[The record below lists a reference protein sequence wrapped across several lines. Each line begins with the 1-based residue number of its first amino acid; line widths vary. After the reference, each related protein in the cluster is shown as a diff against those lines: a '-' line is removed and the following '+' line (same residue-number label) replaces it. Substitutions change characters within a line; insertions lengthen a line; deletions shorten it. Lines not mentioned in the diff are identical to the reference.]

1 MKLTEA
7 MSMDNLA
14 DFMIER
20 AGDEC
25 NEILYPIISNHEEIA
40 QIYIGTNKTIKAI
53 NQYKLVLDL
62 IQKHE
67 KKNLKANACQVIA
80 FILLYIKYLFE
91 LCL

>member
-1 MKLTEA
+1 MKLADA

-25 NEILYPIISNHEEIA
+25 NEILYPIISHHDEMA
-40 QIYIGTNKTIKAI
+40 QAYIENNNNNLAI
-53 NQYKLVLDL
+53 DQYKIILDL

-67 KKNLKANACQVIA
+67 NKNLKVDACQV
-80 FILLYIKYLFE
+80 
-91 LCL
+91 